1 MLAITDRPADEKIM
15 ISVSCLGDAESEAS
29 KPDCFMGLG
38 DMRKIK
44 RLGIEL
50 RE

>member
-15 ISVSCLGDAESEAS
+15 ISVSCLGDAESEAL
-29 KPDCFMGLG
+29 KPDMI
-38 DMRKIK
+38 KIK